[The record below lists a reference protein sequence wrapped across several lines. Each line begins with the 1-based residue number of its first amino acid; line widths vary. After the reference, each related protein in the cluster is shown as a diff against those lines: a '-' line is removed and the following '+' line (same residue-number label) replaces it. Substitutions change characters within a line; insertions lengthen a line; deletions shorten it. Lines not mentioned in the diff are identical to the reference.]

1 MLTASSARSFHPV
14 EPRQKTNPSSRSV
27 ESVTAVDRAAL
38 IQRKL
43 DRQELHCSLI
53 ALGAKVGLILL
64 GCVSVVRL
72 SVAYQERLERH
83 GEIAAVVAV
92 ETAKLESLQ
101 SGFDRLFTLGGEQRL
116 LENQDQWIAPN
127 RLRVVWR

>member
-1 MLTASSARSFHPV
+1 MTASSARSFHPV
-14 EPRQKTNPSSRSV
+14 EPQQETNQSPRSV
-27 ESVTAVDRAAL
+27 ESVTAADRAAL

-53 ALGAKVGLILL
+53 ALGAKVGPILL

>member
-1 MLTASSARSFHPV
+1 MTASSARSFHSV
-14 EPRQKTNPSSRSV
+14 EPRQQTNQSSPSV
-27 ESVTAVDRAAL
+27 DSVTTVDRAAL

-53 ALGAKVGLILL
+53 ALSAKVGLILL
-64 GCVSVVRL
+64 GCVSVARL
-72 SVAYQERLERH
+72 SLAYQERLERH
-83 GEIAAVVAV
+83 SEIAAVVAV

>member
-14 EPRQKTNPSSRSV
+14 EPRLETKESSRSV

>member
-1 MLTASSARSFHPV
+1 MTASSARSFHPR
-14 EPRQKTNPSSRSV
+14 ESRQETSPSPQSV

-38 IQRKL
+38 IQRQF

-64 GCVSVVRL
+64 GCVSVARL

-101 SGFDRLFTLGGEQRL
+101 SGFDRLFTLGGEKRL

>member
-1 MLTASSARSFHPV
+1 M
-14 EPRQKTNPSSRSV
+14 
-27 ESVTAVDRAAL
+27 

-72 SVAYQERLERH
+72 SVAYQERLARH

>member
-1 MLTASSARSFHPV
+1 MTASSARSFHSV
-14 EPRQKTNPSSRSV
+14 ETRQQTNPSSPSV
-27 ESVTAVDRAAL
+27 DSVTAVDRAAL

-53 ALGAKVGLILL
+53 ALSAKIGLILL
-64 GCVSVVRL
+64 GCVSVARL
-72 SVAYQERLERH
+72 SLAYQERLERH
-83 GEIAAVVAV
+83 SEIAAVVAV

>member
-14 EPRQKTNPSSRSV
+14 EPRQETTQSPRSV

-83 GEIAAVVAV
+83 DEIAAVVAV

-101 SGFDRLFTLGGEQRL
+101 SGFDRLLTIGGEQRL

>member
-1 MLTASSARSFHPV
+1 MTASSARSFHSV
-14 EPRQKTNPSSRSV
+14 EPRQQTNQSSPTV
-27 ESVTAVDRAAL
+27 DSVTAVDRAAL

-53 ALGAKVGLILL
+53 ALSAKIGLILL
-64 GCVSVVRL
+64 GCVSVARL
-72 SVAYQERLERH
+72 SLAYQERLERH
-83 GEIAAVVAV
+83 SEIAAVVAV

>member
-1 MLTASSARSFHPV
+1 MTASPVRSFPPGQYRPV
-14 EPRQKTNPSSRSV
+14 SRQPLQ
-27 ESVTAVDRAAL
+27 AADPLAAADRAAL

-43 DRQELHCSLI
+43 DRQELHCSLM
-53 ALGAKVGLILL
+53 ALGAKLGLILL
-64 GCVSVVRL
+64 GCVSVARL
-72 SVAYQERLERH
+72 SVAYQERLDRH

-92 ETAKLESLQ
+92 ETAKMESLQ
-101 SGFDRLFTLGGEQRL
+101 SGFDSLFTVGGEQRL

>member
-1 MLTASSARSFHPV
+1 MTASSARSFHPV
-14 EPRQKTNPSSRSV
+14 EPRQETNQSPRSV
-27 ESVTAVDRAAL
+27 KSVTAADRAAL

>member
-1 MLTASSARSFHPV
+1 MTASSARSFLPV
-14 EPRQKTNPSSRSV
+14 EPRQQTNQSTRSV
-27 ESVTAVDRAAL
+27 ESVTAVERAAL

>member
-1 MLTASSARSFHPV
+1 MTASSARSFHPV
-14 EPRQKTNPSSRSV
+14 EPRLETNESSRSV

-83 GEIAAVVAV
+83 GEIAAAVAV

>member
-1 MLTASSARSFHPV
+1 MTASSARSFHSV
-14 EPRQKTNPSSRSV
+14 EPRQETSQSPRSV
-27 ESVTAVDRAAL
+27 ESVTAADRAAL

>member
-1 MLTASSARSFHPV
+1 MTASSARSFHPV
-14 EPRQKTNPSSRSV
+14 EPRLETNESSRSV
-27 ESVTAVDRAAL
+27 ESVTALDRAAL

>member
-1 MLTASSARSFHPV
+1 M
-14 EPRQKTNPSSRSV
+14 
-27 ESVTAVDRAAL
+27 

-64 GCVSVVRL
+64 VCVSGVRL

>member
-1 MLTASSARSFHPV
+1 MTASSARSFHPG
-14 EPRQKTNPSSRSV
+14 ESRQETSQSPQSV

-38 IQRKL
+38 IQRQF

-64 GCVSVVRL
+64 GCVSVARL
-72 SVAYQERLERH
+72 SVAYQER
-83 GEIAAVVAV
+83 
-92 ETAKLESLQ
+92 LESLQ
-101 SGFDRLFTLGGEQRL
+101 SGFDRLFTLGGEKRL

>member
-1 MLTASSARSFHPV
+1 MTASSARSFHPV
-14 EPRQKTNPSSRSV
+14 EPRLETNESSRSV

-83 GEIAAVVAV
+83 DEIAAVLAV

>member
-1 MLTASSARSFHPV
+1 MTASSARSFHSV
-14 EPRQKTNPSSRSV
+14 EPRQQTNQSSPSV
-27 ESVTAVDRAAL
+27 DSVTAVDRAAL

-53 ALGAKVGLILL
+53 ALSAKVGLILL
-64 GCVSVVRL
+64 GCVSVARL
-72 SVAYQERLERH
+72 SLAYQERLERH
-83 GEIAAVVAV
+83 SEIAAVVAV

>member
-1 MLTASSARSFHPV
+1 MTASSARSFHSV
-14 EPRQKTNPSSRSV
+14 EPRQQTNQPSPSV
-27 ESVTAVDRAAL
+27 DSVTAVDRAAL

-53 ALGAKVGLILL
+53 ALSAKVGLILL
-64 GCVSVVRL
+64 GCVSVARL
-72 SVAYQERLERH
+72 SLAYQERLERH
-83 GEIAAVVAV
+83 SEIAAVVAV